1 MTSKQIKRV
10 TNPSDLDENQ
20 HLEEKKILKSS
31 ISILNYNEDGRRSGV
46 ERSPSKR
53 RSSEVVFD
61 DGEKIDRRNLE
72 RRRIEQR
79 RFEQCRIERL

>member
-1 MTSKQIKRV
+1 M
-10 TNPSDLDENQ
+10 NDD
-20 HLEEKKILKSS
+20 
-31 ISILNYNEDGRRSGV
+31 EDGRRSGV

-72 RRRIEQR
+72 RRRIEQSR
-79 RFEQCRIERL
+79 IEQRGIEQRRIERL